1 MVKSQVE
8 QILCQKGATGDWV
21 IRKTETSKGE
31 LALALALGFI
41 LLAIS
46 LAVNFLVQWLKASAR
61 RRAYV

>member
-1 MVKSQVE
+1 
-8 QILCQKGATGDWV
+8 L
-21 IRKTETSKGE
+21 
-31 LALALALGFI
+31 I